1 MRILHIDKCRRINLI
16 VGDNGSGKTAL
27 LEAIFTALGAS
38 TELAVRFRQQ
48 RGLEGQFTGPA
59 RRIEEALWRDL
70 FFKGNWEHPI
80 SVSLEGDGPES
91 RSVTVFRGQ
100 SQLTIP
106 LTKEDGVEAESRTAP
121 QASPHFFRRDFNKL
135 EIGQSVGRSIVVAP
149 RGWPS
154 FSFPRFRAGGNER
167 RVNIR
172 LLQML
177 MVHVG
182 VKNEGIREVPS
193 ISHYSQV
200 EHREAT

>member
-1 MRILHIDKCRRINLI
+1 LRILHIDKCRRINLI

-106 LTKEDGVEAESRTAP
+106 LPKEDGVEAESRTAP
-121 QASPHFFRRDFNKL
+121 ITFHWHDAEGKDHKANPTVSTTSGITLPGTDEDLPDLFYIAANQTIGSSEAAAQFSDLSQANRARDFVSL
-135 EIGQSVGRSIVVAP
+135 
-149 RGWPS
+149 
-154 FSFPRFRAGGNER
+154 FS
-167 RVNIR
+167 
-172 LLQML
+172 
-177 MVHVG
+177 
-182 VKNEGIREVPS
+182 REYDL
-193 ISHYSQV
+193 ISDLRKH
-200 EHREAT
+200 